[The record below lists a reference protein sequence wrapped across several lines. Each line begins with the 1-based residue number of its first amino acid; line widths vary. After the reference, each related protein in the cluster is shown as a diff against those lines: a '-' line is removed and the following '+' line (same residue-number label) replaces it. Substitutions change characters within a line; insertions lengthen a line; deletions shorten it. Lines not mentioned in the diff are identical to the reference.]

1 MDDQQLK
8 AAIEAIL
15 YVADEPVT
23 LEQLRSAFP
32 EAPPGAM
39 EKSLEEL
46 LAGIN
51 AEGRGV
57 ALRFVAN
64 GYKLSTRVECH
75 EYVSR
80 YLLDK
85 PGFKLSMAAL
95 ETLAIIAYRQ
105 PITVPEILQIRGVK
119 STQAVKTLLEKKL
132 IVPRGRR
139 KALGAPMQYGTS
151 REFLVHFGLGS
162 LEELPTLDEFEEIFG
177 ERAGAAKQKS
187 LFPLPIA
194 GETADAEEAADGAEP
209 PPPAETAGG
218 LPADEAPADDVAG
231 IDMTGDEMTGD
242 EITRNKL
249 PGRPAPG
256 EE

>member
-23 LEQLRSAFP
+23 LEQLRSSFP
-32 EAPPGAM
+32 EAPPGAL

-46 LAGIN
+46 LAAYN
-51 AEGRGV
+51 ADGRGV

-64 GYKLSTRVECH
+64 GYKISTRVECH

-80 YLLDK
+80 FLLEK

-119 STQAVKTLLEKKL
+119 STGAVKTLLEKKL

-177 ERAGAAKQKS
+177 EKAGAGKQKS
-187 LFPLPIA
+187 LFPLPVA
-194 GETADAEEAADGAEP
+194 AEVAEGEAAVGAAGLSPGDLAAELPALGDSGAEP
-209 PPPAETAGG
+209 AAEEGIGDGTD
-218 LPADEAPADDVAG
+218 ADGMPE
-231 IDMTGDEMTGD
+231 
-242 EITRNKL
+242 L
-249 PGRPAPG
+249 PGLG

>member
-32 EAPPGAM
+32 EAPPGSM
-39 EKSLEEL
+39 EKALEEL
-46 LAGIN
+46 LAGYN
-51 AEGRGV
+51 ADGRGV
-57 ALRFVAN
+57 ALRFVAG
-64 GYKLSTRVECH
+64 GYKISTRVECH

-80 YLLDK
+80 FLLEK

-162 LEELPTLDEFEEIFG
+162 LDELPTLDEFEEIFG
-177 ERAGAAKQKS
+177 EKAGTGKQKS
-187 LFPLPIA
+187 LFPMPIA
-194 GETADAEEAADGAEP
+194 GETAEAEEAADETEP
-209 PPPAETAGG
+209 APAVEPAGD
-218 LPADEAPADDVAG
+218 LPADGVPEAGMPADELDRD
-231 IDMTGDEMTGD
+231 DMPG
-242 EITRNKL
+242 L
-249 PGRPAPG
+249 PGLG

>member
-32 EAPPGAM
+32 EAPPGSM
-39 EKSLEEL
+39 EASLEGL
-46 LAGIN
+46 LAGYN
-51 AEGRGV
+51 ADGRGV
-57 ALRFVAN
+57 ALRFVAG

-80 YLLDK
+80 FLLEK

-105 PITVPEILQIRGVK
+105 PVTVPEVLQIRGVK

-177 ERAGAAKQKS
+177 ERAGAVRQKS

-194 GETADAEEAADGAEP
+194 GESPEAEGDSTGTDQ
-209 PPPAETAGG
+209 PPPAGAADRLSADE
-218 LPADEAPADDVAG
+218 LPAENL
-231 IDMTGDEMTGD
+231 TGDDTPD
-242 EITRNKL
+242 L
-249 PGRPAPG
+249 PGLG

>member
-23 LEQLRSAFP
+23 LEQLRSSFP
-32 EAPPGAM
+32 EALPGAL
-39 EKSLEEL
+39 EKSLEGL
-46 LAGIN
+46 LADY
-51 AEGRGV
+51 AADGRGV

-80 YLLDK
+80 FLLEK

-95 ETLAIIAYRQ
+95 ETLAIVAYRQ

-119 STQAVKTLLEKKL
+119 STGAVKTLLEKKL

-177 ERAGAAKQKS
+177 EKAGAGKQKS
-187 LFPLPIA
+187 LFPPPIP
-194 GETADAEEAADGAEP
+194 GEATEGEAAVEPEQASFEGLAGDPSSGGA
-209 PPPAETAGG
+209 AGG
-218 LPADEAPADDVAG
+218 DLPLDEPAGDAMPADELAG
-231 IDMTGDEMTGD
+231 DGTPE
-242 EITRNKL
+242 L
-249 PGRPAPG
+249 PGLG